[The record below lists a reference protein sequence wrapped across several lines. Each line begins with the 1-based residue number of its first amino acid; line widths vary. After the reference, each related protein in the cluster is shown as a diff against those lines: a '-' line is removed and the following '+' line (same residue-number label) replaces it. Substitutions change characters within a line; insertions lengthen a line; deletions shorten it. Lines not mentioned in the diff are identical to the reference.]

1 MPHHGPDP
9 LEIALESSDL
19 VLRGFTGDEFDPAVL
34 NGEVVLNLTHA
45 TDLREVSLVFTG
57 TAKVTWRDTSTH
69 HHDHPLFFHD
79 FNFLNP
85 SSHSAPHQGKKE
97 HHHVHTLK
105 PGRHVFP
112 FSLHVPGSLP
122 ASLRT
127 YSGTGVIEYKLK
139 ARAERPGITAADW
152 KARRVVRIAR
162 GFGVDAV
169 EYNQTLEIE
178 NTWPGK
184 VMYSFTLPHKAFAAG
199 DTIPVAVKF
208 SPLAKGVRIVS
219 LITTIREHTTVYS
232 KSSSHSEARDA
243 TVVKYN
249 FVEGGNGGGAET
261 NAGNPPARIES
272 TASLR
277 SLGGFH
283 ASGAMTPTTPAFG
296 SPFHGGAMTP
306 LESPR
311 GGSPRNGSPGFPF
324 NRRPT
329 GQGRFHFGADDE
341 ESEEEEEQPT
351 PNQEPE
357 QEEDDGQDTEVDVVV
372 DVQVP
377 IWTAPTHTVHPVF
390 VNHKIKWSAFIKN
403 PDGHVSE
410 LRCALPIHILAPILS
425 EEARLASQGSRNLL
439 FGESGVLARS
449 DVPQVDLPSYQ
460 DHVMDRV
467 ANAETASYFSLASG
481 FTPTPWSTR
490 TTPTT
495 TPGVSPPASRAPSRP
510 PSPERRPSHGHGFHG
525 LGGFHALSSIN
536 RHSERDRDNSSRR
549 SSGAATPHTPA
560 TTSPP
565 PERSEHPEDHR
576 NWFDSELLS
585 TLALSDHASPPN
597 SNPSSRPGSRPGSR
611 PSSRPSSRPPSRPAS
626 PDRSHASAAPS
637 TPGAMPMSPG
647 PSAGHHE
654 PPQLSRSNTGG
665 SFFNLHLPKP
675 LRPLTAFSR
684 SNSSSNVRDSL
695 HMSGTDSGSRRG
707 STHERHAHFDEHQP
721 SPSALSNA
729 LAAHA
734 ARSSSSNGRH
744 ERPNLNI
751 DSTITHN
758 LMSNSPSH
766 PSSQNASSGPSPI
779 SSSPAAGFHQNPYAT
794 LQPSTPG
801 GSSSSGMPSP
811 SPRLPTPG
819 GGAVGFHDAEQS
831 NVGSDVDFLSQVPSY
846 DVAARGFLGGGVVPI
861 SQGLPNY
868 DDVEAEE
875 RAEGAEFATR
885 STDQTVTG
893 ESQGVTGR
901 DFS

>member
-1 MPHHGPDP
+1 MPAHHGPDP

-19 VLRGFTGDEFDPAVL
+19 VLRGFTGDEFEPAVL
-34 NGEVVLNLTHA
+34 NGEVILNLTHP
-45 TDLREVSLVFTG
+45 TDLKEVSLVFTG

-69 HHDHPLFFHD
+69 HADHPLFFHD

-85 SSHSAPHQGKKE
+85 SSHSVPHQSKKE
-97 HHHVHTLK
+97 HHQVHTLK

-127 YSGTGVIEYKLK
+127 YSGSGIIEYKLK

-152 KARRVVRIAR
+152 KARRIVRVAR

-219 LITTIREHTTVYS
+219 LVTTIREHTTVYS

-249 FVEGGNGGGAET
+249 FVQDGAASGAET
-261 NAGNPPARIES
+261 NTGNPPARIES
-272 TASLR
+272 AASLR

-283 ASGAMTPTTPAFG
+283 SSGMMTPQTPAFG

-306 LESPR
+306 LESPGR
-311 GGSPRNGSPGFPF
+311 SATTSRTNSPGFPF
-324 NRRPT
+324 NRRPP
-329 GQGRFHFGADDE
+329 GQGRFQIGADDE
-341 ESEEEEEQPT
+341 SEDEEEQET
-351 PNQEPE
+351 PQPEEP
-357 QEEDDGQDTEVDVVV
+357 EEDDGQDTEVDVVV

-410 LRCALPIHILAPILS
+410 LRCALPIHILASILS

-467 ANAETASYFSLASG
+467 ANADTASYFSLASG
-481 FTPTPWSTR
+481 FTPTPWSSR

-510 PSPERRPSHGHGFHG
+510 PSPERRPSHSHGFGG
-525 LGGFHALSSIN
+525 LHGFHALSSIN
-536 RHSERDRDNSSRR
+536 RHPDRDRDGSSRR
-549 SSGAATPHTPA
+549 SSGAATPVTPA
-560 TTSPP
+560 PATPP
-565 PERSEHPEDHR
+565 PEQSEHPEDHR
-576 NWFDSELLS
+576 NWYDSELLS

-611 PSSRPSSRPPSRPAS
+611 PSSRPGSRPPSRPAS
-626 PDRSHASAAPS
+626 PERSAAPTTS
-637 TPGAMPMSPG
+637 SALSMSPG
-647 PSAGHHE
+647 PSTSHPE
-654 PPQLSRSNTGG
+654 PPPLARSNTSS

-684 SNSSSNVRDSL
+684 SSSRTDVRDHL
-695 HMSGTDSGSRRG
+695 AHSGEMSRRG
-707 STHERHAHFDEHQP
+707 SAANVHERHAHFDEHQP

-734 ARSSSSNGRH
+734 ARSNSFSGRDHHRPQLNLDSN
-744 ERPNLNI
+744 
-751 DSTITHN
+751 STITHTA
-758 LMSNSPSH
+758 MSNSPSH
-766 PSSQNASSGPSPI
+766 PGSQNTSSVTSPI
-779 SSSPAAGFHQNPYAT
+779 SASPGNHNSTLNPYAN
-794 LQPSTPG
+794 LQTSQPPTPG
-801 GSSSSGMPSP
+801 SALPSP
-811 SPRLPTPG
+811 SPRPEDG
-819 GGAVGFHDAEQS
+819 Q
-831 NVGSDVDFLSQVPSY
+831 DVDFLSQVPSY

-868 DDVEAEE
+868 DDVCEDEDGP
-875 RAEGAEFATR
+875 REGTAAAG
-885 STDQTVTG
+885 G
-893 ESQGVTGR
+893 EHP
-901 DFS
+901 

>member
-1 MPHHGPDP
+1 MPAHHGPDP

-34 NGEVVLNLTHA
+34 NGEVILNLTHP

-57 TAKVTWRDTSTH
+57 TAKVSWRDTSTH

-85 SSHSAPHQGKKE
+85 SSHTAPHQGKKE
-97 HHHVHTLK
+97 HHQVHTLK

-127 YSGTGVIEYKLK
+127 YSGSGIIEYKLK

-152 KARRVVRIAR
+152 KARRVVRVAR

-219 LITTIREHTTVYS
+219 LVTTIREHTTVYS

-249 FVEGGNGGGAET
+249 FVQDGAPSSSEQ
-261 NAGNPPARIES
+261 NSGNPPARIES
-272 TASLR
+272 AASLR

-283 ASGAMTPTTPAFG
+283 SSGMMTPQTPAFG

-311 GGSPRNGSPGFPF
+311 TGNSRTSSPGFPF

-329 GQGRFHFGADDE
+329 GQGRFQIGADDE
-341 ESEEEEEQPT
+341 SDEEEEQT
-351 PNQEPE
+351 PQPEEEP
-357 QEEDDGQDTEVDVVV
+357 EEDDGQDTEVDVVV

-410 LRCALPIHILAPILS
+410 LRCALPIHILASILS

-467 ANAETASYFSLASG
+467 ANADTASYFSLASG
-481 FTPTPWSTR
+481 FTPTPWSAR

-510 PSPERRPSHGHGFHG
+510 ASPERRSSHGHGHG
-525 LGGFHALSSIN
+525 FGGLHGFHALSSIN
-536 RHSERDRDNSSRR
+536 RHSERDREGGSRR
-549 SSGAATPHTPA
+549 SSGAATPISPA
-560 TTSPP
+560 PASPP
-565 PERSEHPEDHR
+565 PEQSEHPEDHR
-576 NWFDSELLS
+576 NWNDSELLS

-611 PSSRPSSRPPSRPAS
+611 PSSRPGSRPGSRAAS
-626 PDRSHASAAPS
+626 PERGSASSSVPISPSPSSSHQP
-637 TPGAMPMSPG
+637 
-647 PSAGHHE
+647 E
-654 PPQLSRSNTGG
+654 PPQLSRSNTSS

-684 SNSSSNVRDSL
+684 SSSRTDVRD
-695 HMSGTDSGSRRG
+695 HFAHHGGSGEMSRRG
-707 STHERHAHFDEHQP
+707 STNHVNERHAHFDEHQP

-734 ARSSSSNGRH
+734 ARSNSFSGRDS
-744 ERPNLNI
+744 RPQLNL
-751 DSTITHN
+751 DSASTITHTA
-758 LMSNSPSH
+758 MSNSPSH
-766 PSSQNASSGPSPI
+766 PSSANNSSLTSPL
-779 SSSPAAGFHQNPYAT
+779 SSSPAANHTSTLNPYGNT
-794 LQPSTPG
+794 HSQPPTPG
-801 GSSSSGMPSP
+801 GSGSALPSP
-811 SPRLPTPG
+811 SPRPG
-819 GGAVGFHDAEQS
+819 DDP
-831 NVGSDVDFLSQVPSY
+831 NVDFLSQVPSY

-868 DDVEAEE
+868 DDVCEDGEE
-875 RAEGAEFATR
+875 GSTATTTTTEPR
-885 STDQTVTG
+885 
-893 ESQGVTGR
+893 R
-901 DFS
+901 